1 MSTKITIEVS
11 FRYCP
16 KFERV
21 EMFYY
26 DEYKNLMS
34 FCMEEGHNEASHD
47 YYLSL
52 KHTNGK
58 QSKEIQENIKRITNY
73 YNDEE
78 TQIKV
83 MKKLKYRV
91 CSYA

>member
-1 MSTKITIEVS
+1 MTPIKIEVV

-26 DEYKNLMS
+26 DENLMLVCFS
-34 FCMEEGHNEASHD
+34 IEESHGEACHD

-58 QSKEIQENIKRITNY
+58 QSKEIQEKIKRITNY

-83 MKKLKYRV
+83 MKKLKYRA
-91 CSYA
+91 CSY